1 MSTESRVIT
10 TGKGYDLSESPKKA
24 ATQHVSAGAGEIIL
38 GTLDISVPPG
48 ALKEVIWT
56 DYGTVAQLHEQPNGN
71 GLRAAA
77 AATFIGRMLASRVAA
92 KEPDPVSGVAHGIA
106 VDDALITALGQA
118 SAHRDLVSGSCSG
131 SPLSEAL
138 GEAASYLTR
147 QRNAGNIAFGTTE
160 YPPLPNPECPRFVRP

>member
-1 MSTESRVIT
+1 MSTESRVIR
-10 TGKGYDLSESPKKA
+10 TGDGYDSSIFPKKA
-24 ATQHVSAGAGEIIL
+24 TGQVVSKEAGEIIL
-38 GTLDISVPPG
+38 GTLGISVPPG
-48 ALKEVIWT
+48 ALEEVIWT
-56 DYGTVAQLHEQPNGN
+56 DYGTVAKLHEQPNGN

-92 KEPDPVSGVAHGIA
+92 KEPDPVSGVVHGIA

-147 QRNAGNIAFGTTE
+147 QRDAGNIAFKPTE
-160 YPPLPNPECPRFVRP
+160 YASLPNPECPRFVRP